1 MGMLCVTTDVTRLDK
16 VRNEYIRGSVV
27 AEVLSIKIVGKGL
40 RWFGA
45 YRKIRQGLHPG
56 KEERLKSGDQETQRK
71 NDEKGSKGSRV

>member
-1 MGMLCVTTDVTRLDK
+1 M
-16 VRNEYIRGSVV
+16 
-27 AEVLSIKIVGKGL
+27 GKGL

-45 YRKIRQGLHPG
+45 YRKIRQRLHLG